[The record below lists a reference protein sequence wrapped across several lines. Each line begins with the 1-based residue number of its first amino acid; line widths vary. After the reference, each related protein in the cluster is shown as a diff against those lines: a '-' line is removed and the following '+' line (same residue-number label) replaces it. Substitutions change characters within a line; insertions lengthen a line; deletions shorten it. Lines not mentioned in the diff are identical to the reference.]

1 MKTRQITPFILATL
15 ILYGCSLFQAK
26 LNEDYKRD
34 DLKSAVVDSLDRFA
48 NDSYK
53 MNPNYTNDFIVA
65 LIRRNALNVAT
76 SKEYVKILIN
86 ILSIR
91 NSDYINESWILK
103 HLDSKQQKEYHRD
116 FPDGLPARQSIDDIV
131 QNSPFFKDTITC
143 KAEEVD
149 AHWAYFSA
157 TGDTKAVEKMKKT
170 LYVFGIPCCFRCLE
184 WSLPSRASQNK
195 DVYDKLIEIRDTDCA
210 SSKDPKEC
218 ISYYNERF
226 IPPTSECEWR
236 NQDFFNFK

>member
-48 NDSYK
+48 NDAYK

-170 LYVFGIPCCFRCLE
+170 LYVFGIPCQF
-184 WSLPSRASQNK
+184 
-195 DVYDKLIEIRDTDCA
+195 
-210 SSKDPKEC
+210 
-218 ISYYNERF
+218 
-226 IPPTSECEWR
+226 
-236 NQDFFNFK
+236 